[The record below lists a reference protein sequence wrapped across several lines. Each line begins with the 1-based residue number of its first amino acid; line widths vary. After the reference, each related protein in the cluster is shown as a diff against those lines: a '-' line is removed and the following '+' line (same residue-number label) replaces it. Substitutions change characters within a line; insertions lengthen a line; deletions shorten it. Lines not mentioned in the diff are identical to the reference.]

1 GRFDSALSEAAKSY
15 VLERT
20 FSDSKFYDR
29 IKDQRISFEEFHT
42 VLKEYV
48 AWETET
54 GMFEILLEQIRNYEH
69 PDDSEDDEE
78 EATVGMW
85 HPLYA
90 ESTRLFRKYG
100 LILPASVFFVA
111 SALRLDGQSPND
123 IPAVMEAVR
132 MNLDNVFIEGI
143 TR

>member
-1 GRFDSALSEAAKSY
+1 MSEAAKSY

-20 FSDSKFYDR
+20 FADSKFYDR

-48 AWETET
+48 AWEAET
-54 GMFEILLEQIRNYEH
+54 GMFEILLEKIRNYEH

-78 EATVGMW
+78 EATGAMW

-90 ESTRLFRKYG
+90 ESRRLFRKYG

-111 SALRLDGQSPND
+111 SALRLAGQSPDD
-123 IPAVMEAVR
+123 IPAVMEAAKLKR
-132 MNLDNVFIEGI
+132 STVFIKGI
-143 TR
+143 TP